1 MKAHWMDDSGKMSEN
16 IDVATLRAEGVLYD
30 QLDLEPARH
39 QGPLQIFKDG
49 QGYVQEDEVALRPD
63 NPKLDEI
70 CAKFLDEHCHDE
82 DEVRFVL
89 DGAGIFDIRSR
100 GDRWMRVEVEAGDL
114 IVVPAGRWHRFLL
127 TDARSIRAVRL
138 FKDAAGW
145 VPHYRQA
152 GAAARA

>member
-1 MKAHWMDDSGKMSEN
+1 MKAHWMDDSGRVSGN
-16 IDVATLRAEGVLYD
+16 IDLATLRTEGVIYE
-30 QLDLEPARH
+30 QLELAPARY
-39 QGPLQIFKDG
+39 QGPLERLKDA
-49 QGYVQEDEVALRPD
+49 QGYVQQDEVALRPE

-70 CAKFLDEHCHDE
+70 CAKFLDEHYHDE

-100 GDRWMRVEVEAGDL
+100 DDRWMRVEVEAGDL

-127 TDARSIRAVRL
+127 TGERSIRAMRL
-138 FKDAAGW
+138 FKDASGW

-152 GAAARA
+152 GAAARV

>member
-1 MKAHWMDDSGKMSEN
+1 MKAHWMNESGRLSGE
-16 IDVATLRAEGVLYD
+16 IDIATLRAEGVIYD
-30 QLDLEPARH
+30 QLDLDPARH
-39 QGPLQIFKDG
+39 GAPLQSFKEG
-49 QGYVQEDEVALRPD
+49 QGYVQQDEVALRPD

-100 GDRWMRVEVEAGDL
+100 DDRWMRVEVEAGDL

-127 TDARSIRAVRL
+127 TDTRSIRAVRL

-145 VPHYRQA
+145 VPHYRQV